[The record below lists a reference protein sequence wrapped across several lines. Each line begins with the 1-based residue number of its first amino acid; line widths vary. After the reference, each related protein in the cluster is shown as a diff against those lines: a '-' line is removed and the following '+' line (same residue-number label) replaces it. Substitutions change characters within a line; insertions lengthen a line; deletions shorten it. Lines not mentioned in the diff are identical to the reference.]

1 MELLTF
7 LVEIFPTV
15 GFPVIACGLL
25 GWFIY
30 KIYTNMEKD
39 KDELAKQNA
48 ENMAKVQAKCQE
60 REDKLYNFM
69 REQSAKQAEIQAQQ
83 NATNERFAQ
92 IIAQYEIKLDDIKAD
107 VKVIK
112 DDITEIKAKQA

>member
-1 MELLTF
+1 MELLAY

-15 GFPVIACGLL
+15 GFPIICCGVL

-30 KIYTNMEKD
+30 RFYVDSQKQNATNME
-39 KDELAKQNA
+39 Q
-48 ENMAKVQAKCQE
+48 VQARCKE
-60 REDKLYNFM
+60 REDKLYAFIE
-69 REQSAKQAEIQAQQ
+69 EQRKQNAEERAKQ
-83 NATNERFAQ
+83 NATNAKFAE
-92 IIAQYEIKLDDIKAD
+92 IIAQYEVKLDDIKAD